1 MQKLTKKLIAFLA
14 CMMLIL
20 SMALAATAADDGD
33 VVRKD
38 GFSSMK
44 GLEIS
49 VSTDSD
55 KYKSGEAVEYTM
67 SFKNTN
73 DYDLDKV
80 NVTYK
85 FPEGVNY
92 SKNSTALKEAREI
105 GHIKAGE
112 TITKTFTT
120 EGDKHSSMNLGLI
133 IGIVIAVVVIIVV
146 LVVVLMMKGK
156 KGKKATA
163 SMLAGVLLAG
173 CMSSAF
179 STPAYAVTNSD
190 FASVGVHDPSIV
202 KDPETGT
209 YYIFGSHLGFAK
221 TDDLMK

>member
-73 DYDLDKV
+73 DYDLDKLV
-80 NVTYK
+80 SFAVSIRTDCA
-85 FPEGVNY
+85 
-92 SKNSTALKEAREI
+92 SLL
-105 GHIKAGE
+105 GHI
-112 TITKTFTT
+112 
-120 EGDKHSSMNLGLI
+120 NLIL
-133 IGIVIAVVVIIVV
+133 
-146 LVVVLMMKGK
+146 
-156 KGKKATA
+156 
-163 SMLAGVLLAG
+163 
-173 CMSSAF
+173 
-179 STPAYAVTNSD
+179 
-190 FASVGVHDPSIV
+190 
-202 KDPETGT
+202 
-209 YYIFGSHLGFAK
+209 SH
-221 TDDLMK
+221 